1 MNEEAVLK
9 LIAES
14 PDALKAFE
22 MWMRLQWAEFGVLC
36 SFVAI
41 ILFAVGLALYMAAT
55 S

>member
-22 MWMRLQWAEFGVLC
+22 MWMKLQWAEFGALLL
-36 SFVAI
+36 FILI
-41 ILFAVGLALYMAAT
+41 IVFAVGYAVYLAGQ
-55 S
+55 